1 MGRFMPRII
10 LFFPAQGKREARMQ
24 HEVSRFA
31 PVSNVKFAPA
41 ATDVAF
47 FSDLIAEKIADSH
60 CGWIYYYVRWER

>member
-1 MGRFMPRII
+1 MPRII

-31 PVSNVKFAPA
+31 PVSNVKFAPE

-47 FSDLIAEKIADSH
+47 FLILLQKKLRIPIAEEYTIM
-60 CGWIYYYVRWER
+60 